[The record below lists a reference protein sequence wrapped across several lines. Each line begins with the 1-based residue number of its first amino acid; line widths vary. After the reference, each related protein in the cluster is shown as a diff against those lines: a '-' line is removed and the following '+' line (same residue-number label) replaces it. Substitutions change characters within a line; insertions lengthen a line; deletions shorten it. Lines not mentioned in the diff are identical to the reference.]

1 MTYYDLENIKTY
13 FGSLSQTRKVERGGM
28 LFLQGQPVDD
38 VYFVDSG
45 LVKVE
50 TYSENTE
57 ESLVL
62 YYASAGMAL
71 AEEHIFLE
79 HYGYSATVEADAKV
93 RFLKKDVIQKRLA
106 ENAEYASHFMACLS
120 TRYGELRI
128 LCNFLTIRRA
138 EDRILAYLKWR
149 ATKEGPA
156 LNLQGRLGLLGET
169 LDLTRESVYRAMS
182 KLEQRGD
189 LIRNQGLVTLT

>member
-1 MTYYDLENIKTY
+1 VCKGEI
-13 FGSLSQTRKVERGGM
+13 
-28 LFLQGQPVDD
+28 LFLQGQPADTI
-38 VYFVDSG
+38 YFVDSG
-45 LVKVE
+45 VVKVE
-50 TYSENTE
+50 THSENTD

-71 AEEHIFLE
+71 AEEHIFLGQ
-79 HYGYSATVEADAKV
+79 YGYSATVEADAEV
-93 RFLKKDVIQKRLA
+93 RFLKKDAIQRRLA
-106 ENAEYASHFMACLS
+106 EDADYASHFMSCLS

-149 ATKEGPA
+149 TIKEGST

-169 LDLTRESVYRAMS
+169 LDLTKESVYRAMAR
-182 KLEQRGD
+182 LEKNGS
-189 LIRNQGLVTLT
+189 IMRNDGLVTIQ

>member
-13 FGSLSQTRKVERGGM
+13 FGSLSQPRRVNKGEI
-28 LFLQGQPVDD
+28 LFLQDQPVDAI
-38 VYFVDSG
+38 YFVDSG
-45 LVKVE
+45 TVKVE

-62 YYASAGMAL
+62 YYASPGMAL
-71 AEEHIFLE
+71 AEEHIFLD
-79 HYGYSATVEADAKV
+79 HYGYSATVETDAEV
-93 RFLKKDVIQKRLA
+93 RSLKKSVIQKRLA
-106 ENAEYASHFMACLS
+106 EDADYASHFMSCLS

-138 EDRILAYLKWR
+138 EDRFLGFLKWR
-149 ATKEGPA
+149 ASKEGA
-156 LNLQGRLGLLGET
+156 SLNLQGRLGLLGET
-169 LDLTRESVYRAMS
+169 LDLTKESIYRAMS

-189 LIRNQGLVTLT
+189 LIRNEGLVTLK